1 MALHVHR
8 AERTDLLAD
17 GLGALLAAPLDD
29 PFEQEVVVVPAR
41 GVERWL
47 TQRLSHR
54 LGTGARGGD
63 GVCAGVRFLSP
74 HSLVSMLLGRELDD
88 PWEPDRLAWPLLEV
102 IDDSLGAPW
111 CATLAAHLGHG
122 IAGEEGELRSS
133 RRYAV
138 AHRLAGLYSSY
149 ARQRVDLVRAW
160 RLGDDTDGLEP
171 LPEDLAW
178 QAELW
183 RRLVSRVGEPPPD
196 VRHEQ
201 TLAALAA
208 GGTGLDLPGR
218 LSLFGHTRLPATEVE
233 LLGALGEH
241 RDVHLWLPQAS
252 AALWADLAGP
262 STEGPV
268 PRDDDRSSTYAGHP
282 LLASLGRDAREL
294 QRSLAVLPGAV
305 DAPSLGAVPAGDD
318 LLGHLQ
324 ADIRAN
330 HAPTPVELSGRALA
344 EDDRSVQVHACHGPA
359 RQVEVLREVLVG
371 LLQDDPTLE
380 PRDIVVMCPD
390 VETYAPL
397 IEAGFGLADVVPAA
411 AGAGGHPAHHLRV
424 RLADRALSS
433 TNPLFAVALSLVSL
447 AAGRAR
453 ASEVLDLIGLDVC
466 RRRFGLDDD
475 DLTRVAGWVSESGV
489 RWGLDGWQRAR
500 FKMEAFRQNTWR
512 AGLDRVLTGVALS
525 GDEHVHLGVAL
536 PLDDV
541 GSSDV
546 ELAGRLAEFV
556 DRLESCLQRLDAA
569 ATVPDWLGA
578 LGDGVRGLARVPE
591 ADMWQ
596 QAQFDRELSRT
607 LHASGQGAGSTRL
620 RLADVRALLTARLA
634 GRPTR
639 SNFRTGTLTVCTMVP
654 MRSVPH
660 RVVCLVG
667 LDDGVF
673 PRSQW
678 IDGDDVLA
686 RRPLTGER
694 DRRSEDR
701 QLLLDAIMSAT
712 ERLVVCYTG
721 ANEHTGAV
729 RPPAVPLGELLDT
742 LDRTAPGDVRERVLT
757 RHPLQAYDTAN
768 LTDEGVG
775 RGRPFSFDPAA
786 LAGARSAVGERTP
799 RAPFLPGPLPPREPE
814 DLSLDDLHRF
824 LAHPVRHFCRE
835 RLGIGT
841 PLEAPEDKDAMPV
854 ELDSLE
860 AWAIGDRLL
869 ADLVAGVDMEQAF
882 LAEQLRGSLPPQSL
896 GVGALTGAVT
906 QVQQLWNSSASLR
919 EGEPRAV
926 DVIVDLGDGR
936 RLTGTVSGVHGHR
949 AVRMGY
955 SRVGAK
961 QRLASW
967 LDLLALSAAHPDQHW
982 AAVTIGRARGKAV
995 CAVSGPLDHRA
1006 AAWLRE
1012 LVTLRD
1018 EGLTRPLPLPVKTS
1032 LAYQDAVSSGRDEPR
1047 EAAAKEWETDP
1058 NNSFGIEGEDADP
1071 WHTLVHGGRAPLEDL
1086 IDAGLPAYAE
1096 RLWAP
1101 LLAVAPKVRPL

>member
-54 LGTGARGGD
+54 LGAGPRGGD

-102 IDDSLGAPW
+102 IDDSLGEPW

-122 IAGEEGELRSS
+122 IAGEEGELRAS

-171 LPEDLAW
+171 LPDDLAW

-183 RRLVSRVGEPPPD
+183 RRLVSRVDEPPPD

-218 LSLFGHTRLPATEVE
+218 LSLFGHTRLPATEIE

-305 DAPSLGAVPAGDD
+305 DAPSLGAVPAGND

-330 HAPTPVELSGRALA
+330 HAPTPIELSGRALA
-344 EDDRSVQVHACHGPA
+344 EADRSVQVHACHGPA

-433 TNPLFAVALSLVSL
+433 TNPLFSVALSLVSL

-500 FKMEAFRQNTWR
+500 FKMEGFRQNTWR

-541 GSSDV
+541 GSGDV

-556 DRLESCLQRLDAA
+556 DRLETCLQRLDAA

-591 ADMWQ
+591 AD
-596 QAQFDRELSRT
+596 AV
-607 LHASGQGAGSTRL
+607 AA
-620 RLADVRALLTARLA
+620 
-634 GRPTR
+634 
-639 SNFRTGTLTVCTMVP
+639 
-654 MRSVPH
+654 
-660 RVVCLVG
+660 
-667 LDDGVF
+667 
-673 PRSQW
+673 
-678 IDGDDVLA
+678 
-686 RRPLTGER
+686 
-694 DRRSEDR
+694 
-701 QLLLDAIMSAT
+701 
-712 ERLVVCYTG
+712 
-721 ANEHTGAV
+721 GAV
-729 RPPAVPLGELLDT
+729 RPGAEPDAARLGRGRRVDPTAAGRRPGPAHRAT
-742 LDRTAPGDVRERVLT
+742 RRTAHARQLPH
-757 RHPLQAYDTAN
+757 RHPHRLHDGPDALGAPPGRVPGRPRRRRLPPLAVDRRRRRAGPAPAHRRARPPVGGPPAAARRDHVGHRAAGGLLHRRQRAHRCRPPARRATGRAARHPRPH
-768 LTDEGVG
+768 GVG
-775 RGRPFSFDPAA
+775 RRARAGADPPPAA
-786 LAGARSAVGERTP
+786 GLR
-799 RAPFLPGPLPPREPE
+799 
-814 DLSLDDLHRF
+814 HRQP
-824 LAHPVRHFCRE
+824 HGRRGGSRPSV
-835 RLGIGT
+835 
-841 PLEAPEDKDAMPV
+841 
-854 ELDSLE
+854 
-860 AWAIGDRLL
+860 
-869 ADLVAGVDMEQAF
+869 
-882 LAEQLRGSLPPQSL
+882 QLRSRRAGRCA
-896 GVGALTGAVT
+896 GGRGGAHTPGAVPSRPAAARASRRT
-906 QVQQLWNSSASLR
+906 SAS
-919 EGEPRAV
+919 
-926 DVIVDLGDGR
+926 
-936 RLTGTVSGVHGHR
+936 TTCT
-949 AVRMGY
+949 
-955 SRVGAK
+955 
-961 QRLASW
+961 AS
-967 LDLLALSAAHPDQHW
+967 
-982 AAVTIGRARGKAV
+982 
-995 CAVSGPLDHRA
+995 
-1006 AAWLRE
+1006 
-1012 LVTLRD
+1012 
-1018 EGLTRPLPLPVKTS
+1018 
-1032 LAYQDAVSSGRDEPR
+1032 
-1047 EAAAKEWETDP
+1047 
-1058 NNSFGIEGEDADP
+1058 
-1071 WHTLVHGGRAPLEDL
+1071 
-1086 IDAGLPAYAE
+1086 
-1096 RLWAP
+1096 
-1101 LLAVAPKVRPL
+1101 